1 MKFPKHDSKN
11 EQTMLLIAAPRCAA
25 TETLKYPPSVNVYGT
40 ASMVTVATA
49 DLPSKTRNGG
59 GNESELETPEGSRG
73 DTDRCWPPK
82 LILYNRNTSHRCSS
96 QGKYLL
102 MFFQVHSNY

>member
-1 MKFPKHDSKN
+1 
-11 EQTMLLIAAPRCAA
+11 
-25 TETLKYPPSVNVYGT
+25 
-40 ASMVTVATA
+40 MVTVATA

-82 LILYNRNTSHRCSS
+82 LPLYNRFKHFTQVRIT
-96 QGKYLL
+96 GKIPVDVLPASLKLL
-102 MFFQVHSNY
+102 TH